1 MSKTN
6 KDINININPNNQKQN
21 NNKGN
26 QKRNNNKNNR
36 RNRTRSRMR
45 RRRRGGSYFNFS
57 SQIAKIKR
65 KEIWFEGSFEESQ
78 ALATVSHRFD
88 VNAGPSWFKT
98 MASMYE
104 KYKLVHV
111 RIWLKFGGSK
121 MTKGLYLLTFNSNL
135 SAIAAQKT
143 YAQLAAQKGSK
154 QIAAAS
160 QTGVIDINGSSL
172 TGYSTTLP
180 TEGADESYAFNVII
194 AGTPIETVPY
204 VVEIEYKVVFYNPT
218 ISD

>member
-21 NNKGN
+21 SNKGN
-26 QKRNNNKNNR
+26 QKRNNNNKNK

-65 KEIWFEGSFEESQ
+65 KEIWFEGSFEENQ

-135 SAIAAQKT
+135 SAIATQKT

-204 VVEIEYKVVFYNPT
+204 VVEIEYKVIFYNPT